1 MHSELKPSYLAELE
15 AARRAEGAGD
25 FQTAFTHLERAHIL
39 SQKYA
44 LAHAAT
50 HLRMLRLGWRTRD
63 VREVLGQLT
72 RTIAALIFSRI
83 WVPVGNTG
91 RANVSAFA
99 PMPVPEDLAEI
110 LGKSAVSIVAHNVP
124 KNQRLP

>member
-1 MHSELKPSYLAELE
+1 MHSELKASYLTELE
-15 AARRAEGAGD
+15 AARVAEWAGD
-25 FQTAFTHLERAHIL
+25 FQTAFAHLERAHIL
-39 SQKYA
+39 SQKFA

-63 VREVLGQLT
+63 VREVLGQSI
-72 RTIAALIFSRI
+72 RTIAALVFSRI

-99 PMPVPEDLAEI
+99 PMPVPEGLAEV
-110 LGKSAVSIVAHNVP
+110 LGKTRD
-124 KNQRLP
+124 Q

>member
-1 MHSELKPSYLAELE
+1 VHSGLKQSYLAELE
-15 AARRAEGAGD
+15 SARRAEWAGD

-44 LAHAAT
+44 FAHATT

-63 VREVLGQLT
+63 IREVLGQFV

-83 WVPVGNTG
+83 WIPVGNTG

-99 PMPVPEDLAEI
+99 PMPVPEDLAEV
-110 LGKSAVSIVAHNVP
+110 LGKARD
-124 KNQRLP
+124 Q

>member
-1 MHSELKPSYLAELE
+1 MHSELKTSYLAELE

-63 VREVLGQLT
+63 FREVLGQLT
-72 RTIAALIFSRI
+72 RTIAALVFSRI

-110 LGKSAVSIVAHNVP
+110 LGKTHG
-124 KNQRLP
+124 Q

>member
-1 MHSELKPSYLAELE
+1 MHSELKPSYIAELE
-15 AARRAEGAGD
+15 ATRRAEGAGD

-63 VREVLGQLT
+63 DREVLGQLT
-72 RTIAALIFSRI
+72 RTIAALVFSRI

-99 PMPVPEDLAEI
+99 PTPVPEDLAEI
-110 LGKSAVSIVAHNVP
+110 LGKTHG
-124 KNQRLP
+124 Q

>member
-1 MHSELKPSYLAELE
+1 MHSELKPSYIAELE
-15 AARRAEGAGD
+15 ATGRAEGAGD

-72 RTIAALIFSRI
+72 RTIAALVFSRI

-99 PMPVPEDLAEI
+99 PMPVPEDLAEV
-110 LGKSAVSIVAHNVP
+110 LGKTRV
-124 KNQRLP
+124 Q

>member
-1 MHSELKPSYLAELE
+1 MHSELKPSYIAELE
-15 AARRAEGAGD
+15 ATGRAEGAGD

-72 RTIAALIFSRI
+72 RTIAALVFSRI
-83 WVPVGNTG
+83 
-91 RANVSAFA
+91 
-99 PMPVPEDLAEI
+99 
-110 LGKSAVSIVAHNVP
+110 
-124 KNQRLP
+124 

>member
-72 RTIAALIFSRI
+72 RTIAALVFSRI

-110 LGKSAVSIVAHNVP
+110 LGKTRG
-124 KNQRLP
+124 Q

>member
-1 MHSELKPSYLAELE
+1 MHSELKQSYLAELE
-15 AARRAEGAGD
+15 SARRAEGAGD

-39 SQKYA
+39 SQKFA

-50 HLRMLRLGWRTRD
+50 HLRMLRLGWRTGD

-72 RTIAALIFSRI
+72 RTIAALVFSRI

-99 PMPVPEDLAEI
+99 PMPVPEDLTEV
-110 LGKSAVSIVAHNVP
+110 LGKARD
-124 KNQRLP
+124 Q

>member
-72 RTIAALIFSRI
+72 RTIAALVFSRI

-99 PMPVPEDLAEI
+99 PMPVPEDLAVI
-110 LGKSAVSIVAHNVP
+110 LGKTHG
-124 KNQRLP
+124 Q

>member
-1 MHSELKPSYLAELE
+1 MHSELKPSYIAELE
-15 AARRAEGAGD
+15 ATGRAEGAGD

-72 RTIAALIFSRI
+72 RTIAALVFSRI

-110 LGKSAVSIVAHNVP
+110 LGKTHG
-124 KNQRLP
+124 Q

>member
-1 MHSELKPSYLAELE
+1 MHSELKASYLTELE
-15 AARRAEGAGD
+15 AARIAELAGE
-25 FQTAFTHLERAHIL
+25 FQAAFTHLERAHIL
-39 SQKYA
+39 SQKFA

-50 HLRMLRLGWRTRD
+50 HLRMLRLGWRTKD
-63 VREVLGQLT
+63 FREVLGQSI
-72 RTIAALIFSRI
+72 RTIAALVFSRI

-110 LGKSAVSIVAHNVP
+110 LGNTRG
-124 KNQRLP
+124 Q

>member
-1 MHSELKPSYLAELE
+1 MHSELKPSYIAELE
-15 AARRAEGAGD
+15 ATRRAEGAGD

-72 RTIAALIFSRI
+72 RTIAALVFSRI

-99 PMPVPEDLAEI
+99 PMPVPEDLAVI
-110 LGKSAVSIVAHNVP
+110 LGKTHG
-124 KNQRLP
+124 Q

>member
-1 MHSELKPSYLAELE
+1 MHSELKASDLTELE
-15 AARRAEGAGD
+15 ATRRAEGAGD

-63 VREVLGQLT
+63 AREVLGQLT
-72 RTIAALIFSRI
+72 RAIAALLFSRI

-91 RANVSAFA
+91 RANVSAFT
-99 PMPVPEDLAEI
+99 PMPLPEDLARALEET
-110 LGKSAVSIVAHNVP
+110 
-124 KNQRLP
+124 RER

>member
-63 VREVLGQLT
+63 FREVLGQLT
-72 RTIAALIFSRI
+72 RTIAALVFSRI

-110 LGKSAVSIVAHNVP
+110 LGKTHG
-124 KNQRLP
+124 Q

>member
-1 MHSELKPSYLAELE
+1 MHSELKPSYIAELE
-15 AARRAEGAGD
+15 ATGRAEGACD

-39 SQKYA
+39 SQKYT

-72 RTIAALIFSRI
+72 RTIAALVFSRI

-99 PMPVPEDLAEI
+99 PMPVPEDLAVVLSEAE
-110 LGKSAVSIVAHNVP
+110 G
-124 KNQRLP
+124 RRD

>member
-1 MHSELKPSYLAELE
+1 MHSELKASYLTELE
-15 AARRAEGAGD
+15 AARIAEWAGD
-25 FQTAFTHLERAHIL
+25 FQAAFTHLERAHIL
-39 SQKYA
+39 SQKFA

-63 VREVLGQLT
+63 VREVLGQSI
-72 RTIAALIFSRI
+72 RTIAALVFSRI

-99 PMPVPEDLAEI
+99 PMPVPEDLVEV
-110 LGKSAVSIVAHNVP
+110 LGKARD
-124 KNQRLP
+124 Q

>member
-1 MHSELKPSYLAELE
+1 MHSELKPSYIAELE
-15 AARRAEGAGD
+15 ATGRAEGAGD

-63 VREVLGQLT
+63 VRELLGQLT
-72 RTIAALIFSRI
+72 RTIAALVFSRI

-99 PMPVPEDLAEI
+99 PMPVPEDLAVVLSEAE
-110 LGKSAVSIVAHNVP
+110 G
-124 KNQRLP
+124 RRD